1 MQADFLKKETRN
13 EPLTNTN
20 AFCLLIKTRTPTME
34 LNTIEKF
41 LLIAH
46 HPEKGRFKIPPI
58 HFKYGIAGAILLE
71 LSLRKIISLK
81 EARVVI
87 EQQPVTIDPDYP
99 IFEEIIQS
107 IQLGRRLHKPR
118 FWIQKFGRR
127 PRKFKWIFLDGLA
140 KKRLIRIKELKFLW
154 IPYRRSYLI
163 DTSSRQKLIYNLRE
177 VLIYKKPKTEADIAI
192 LGLVESC
199 KMHRIIEPDR
209 SKRKIVRQ
217 ELKQILK
224 ESPISEILAATI
236 KQIQM
241 AITIAIVASSAGGAG
256 GSH

>member
-1 MQADFLKKETRN
+1 
-13 EPLTNTN
+13 
-20 AFCLLIKTRTPTME
+20 ME

-46 HPEKGRFKIPPI
+46 HPEKGRFKIPHI

-71 LSLRKIISLK
+71 LSLRKTISLK
-81 EARVVI
+81 EARVEIV
-87 EQQPVTIDPDYP
+87 QQPVTKDPEYP

-107 IQLGRRLHKPR
+107 MQLSRRLHKPR

-127 PRKFKWIFLDGLA
+127 PRKFKWVFLEGLA

-163 DTSSRQKLIYNLRE
+163 DGSSRQKLIYSLKE
-177 VLIYKKPKTEADIAI
+177 VLIYKKPNTEADIAI

-199 KMHRIIEPDR
+199 RLLRIIEPDWG
-209 SKRKIVRQ
+209 KRKIVRQ
-217 ELKQILK
+217 ELKLLLK

-236 KQIQM
+236 KQIQ
-241 AITIAIVASSAGGAG
+241 IAISIAIAASSA
-256 GSH
+256 